1 MKVNP
6 KYMIEISDEQKIIVD
21 FLIEGYNVIVD
32 ACAGSGKSTTILW
45 AAKLMPE
52 REFIIITYN
61 SMLRHEMV
69 MKIKE
74 LHIENIEVHTYNSLE
89 KSKYLPNEYSD
100 TGIRKILRDHIDP
113 LSPLSKKD
121 IIVIDEVQ
129 DMTKLYYQFVY
140 KYACDMGSPYQLM
153 ILGDYMQGIYEFKGA
168 DSQFLTKADL
178 IWYNHPF
185 LKTPD
190 FKKCVL
196 KTSYRITNQMGDFE
210 NKIMLGN
217 DRMITCR
224 DGSQVYYYSLPDHS
238 IQKTMVFQIKT
249 LLGEGVLPGSIFIL
263 VPSLKCDI
271 IYYIEN
277 LLVEQGI
284 PCYIPMYDMDNLNEK
299 VVSGKIVF
307 STFHSSKGRQRQHV
321 FILGF
326 DNSYMNI
333 YAKDKPLNECP
344 NTLYVATTRATHG
357 LYLFQSN
364 KPSYRPLPFLHMN
377 QKEIAKQPYI
387 SFKGIPQ
394 ITYMKNN
401 NPQTRNNR
409 HNINTTDLIK
419 FIKED
424 VLDDIS
430 SVIDRIFICENTDIA
445 DIEVPSIINTKKGLF
460 EDVSDINGIVIPAI
474 FSDFIQ
480 TRFLGIDAC
489 SVKNV
494 LYDIIQDK
502 IDALNPD
509 RYSYLHRKI
518 ADLVPYCK
526 SISDYLYMANLYKAV
541 DEKLL
546 YKLYQIADDEY
557 NWIPQITIDL
567 INQRIFKVIEC
578 DSMPEIEKTIIG
590 NYDYDENKHA
600 IINQR
605 LAQYFETAEIFRFSA
620 RLDMIT
626 ETTIWEFK
634 FTSTLSQ
641 DNLLQVI
648 IYAWLWNIL
657 YKEKPKQF
665 KVFNIRTN
673 QVMTLCGSFEDLEY
687 IVVALLKN
695 KYVDKIITKED
706 FVEECLKITQGYL

>member
-1 MKVNP
+1 
-6 KYMIEISDEQKIIVD
+6 MIGISDEQKVIVD
-21 FLIEGYNVIVD
+21 HLIQECNVIVD

-45 AAKLMPE
+45 AAKLMPD

-69 MKIKE
+69 MKIRE
-74 LHIENIEVHTYNSLE
+74 LDIDNIEIHTYNSLE
-89 KSKYLPNEYSD
+89 KSKYLPDEYTD
-100 TGIRKILRDHIDP
+100 TGIRKILRDNIPPIAP
-113 LSPLSKKD
+113 LAKKQVV
-121 IIVIDEVQ
+121 VIDEVQ

-140 KYACDMGSPYQLM
+140 KYAKDMGGAFQLM

-185 LKTPD
+185 IKSGD

-224 DGSQVYYYSLPDHS
+224 EGSQVYYYSLPDHS

-249 LLGEGVLPGSIFIL
+249 LLSENVVPGDIFIL

-277 LLVEQGI
+277 LLVSQGI

-307 STFHSSKGRQRQHV
+307 STFHSSKGRQRRHV

-326 DNSYMNI
+326 DSSYMNI
-333 YAKDKPLNECP
+333 YARDKPVNECP

-364 KPSYRPLPFLHMN
+364 KPSYRPLAFLHMN
-377 QKEIAKQPYI
+377 QKEISKQPYI
-387 SFKGIPQ
+387 NFKGIPQ
-394 ITYMKNN
+394 TTYMKNT

-419 FIKED
+419 FIQED

-430 SVIDRIFICENTDIA
+430 SIIDRIFICENTDIG
-445 DIEVPSIINTKKGLF
+445 DIEIPSIINTKKGLF
-460 EDVSDINGIVIPAI
+460 EDVSDLNGIVIPAI

-480 TRFLGIDAC
+480 CKLLGIDPTN
-489 SVKNV
+489 VRNV

-502 IDALNPD
+502 IAGLNPD
-509 RYSYLHRKI
+509 RYSYLHEKI
-518 ADLVPYCK
+518 AALSPYCNT
-526 SISDYLYMANLYKAV
+526 ISEYLYMANLHKAV

-557 NWIPQITIDL
+557 NWIEQSDIDI
-567 INQRIFKVIEC
+567 INHRIFKIIEC

-590 NYDYDENKHA
+590 NYDHHESKHS

-605 LAQYFETAEIFRFSA
+605 LSQYFETDEVFRFSA

-626 ETTIWEFK
+626 ETTMWEFK
-634 FTSTLSQ
+634 FTSTISQ
-641 DNLLQVI
+641 DNQLQVI
-648 IYAWLWNIL
+648 VYAWLWNIL
-657 YKEKPKQF
+657 YPGSPKQF
-665 KVFNIRTN
+665 KIFNIRTN
-673 QVMTLCGSFEDLEY
+673 QVMRLESTFEDLEY

-695 KYVDKIITKED
+695 KYVDRTLVKED
-706 FVEECLKITQGYL
+706 FIEECLKITECYRNTNII